1 MDATHARRLLS
12 RRPTAPLAGRIAV
25 PGDKSISHRALM
37 FGALAVG
44 ETRITGL
51 LEGEDVL
58 RTAAAMRALGADVTH
73 DPDGTWRVAGRGIGG
88 LVEPADVLDMGNSGT
103 AARLLCGILAS
114 HNLFA
119 VMTADASMRRRPMRR
134 VIDPLSACGARFIAR
149 EGGRLPLAVQGP
161 REALPLDYVVPVPS
175 AQVKSAVLLCGLN
188 APGIT
193 RVDEPE
199 ATRDH
204 SENMLRHFGASVA
217 VEADGRR
224 RIITLQGQPELRAAD
239 VIVPGDPSSA
249 SFLIAAALLVP
260 GSRLSIPGV
269 GLNETRCG
277 LFATLAEMGAD
288 IVTENRRIQGGEPV
302 GDLIVTHGP
311 LRGVEVPWEHAPSMI
326 DEYPVLAV
334 IAATAS
340 GTTRMRGLK
349 ELRVKESDRLSGT
362 AAALAVNGVRVEID
376 GDDLIVH
383 GTGGRPLPG
392 GSMVETH
399 MDHRMAMSALVLGL
413 ATEQPVMVDD
423 AGFIDTSFPG
433 FVELM
438 NGAGAGLAAA

>member
-1 MDATHARRLLS
+1 
-12 RRPTAPLAGRIAV
+12 
-25 PGDKSISHRALM
+25 
-37 FGALAVG
+37 
-44 ETRITGL
+44 
-51 LEGEDVL
+51 
-58 RTAAAMRALGADVTH
+58 
-73 DPDGTWRVAGRGIGG
+73 
-88 LVEPADVLDMGNSGT
+88 
-103 AARLLCGILAS
+103 
-114 HNLFA
+114 
-119 VMTADASMRRRPMRR
+119 
-134 VIDPLSACGARFIAR
+134 
-149 EGGRLPLAVQGP
+149 
-161 REALPLDYVVPVPS
+161 
-175 AQVKSAVLLCGLN
+175 
-188 APGIT
+188 
-193 RVDEPE
+193 
-199 ATRDH
+199 
-204 SENMLRHFGASVA
+204 
-217 VEADGRR
+217 
-224 RIITLQGQPELRAAD
+224 
-239 VIVPGDPSSA
+239 
-249 SFLIAAALLVP
+249 
-260 GSRLSIPGV
+260 
-269 GLNETRCG
+269 
-277 LFATLAEMGAD
+277 MGAD